1 MTTEPRTAD
10 ALRQAIQENGAEP
23 EGAARNARAE
33 RIAEEADRTGD
44 RRLVI
49 EALFNLLTAYNYSSE
64 SDKKFVP
71 FAKAL
76 RMWDEQPGDFDEFT
90 THSLHW
96 YFKWVSSGML
106 DQPHIPLAAIEKWQA
121 EMAHRYRLAG
131 HSERA
136 VRQGEFR
143 IARHIG
149 DLPRAETAFAAWL
162 AADRDVMSDCH
173 ACELHTQGGWQV
185 RLGDDE
191 RALESWQ
198 PVLAGELTCAHE
210 PHGVLASSLL
220 PLLRTGRSDEARA
233 NHLRGYRMVRSM
245 ESMRAA
251 VAQHVEFC
259 ALTGNEARGLE
270 ILAQHPA
277 HFTAAGDPD
286 SLMDHLAVTALLTAR
301 LTALGHAD
309 RPVPGPAGRDWTAA
323 ELHTDARARALE
335 LAHGFDARN
344 GSEAVS
350 AAVRERMVRL
360 PLVDRLPLGIR
371 AARLTQ
377 ARPAQAR
384 PQPEPAPVS
393 TAPESAADDLPGAV
407 AEARRLSDGGDPR
420 AHQVWAEVAAT
431 VERTGAEVDAKA
443 RAEITDNAAM
453 TAIGEPVRSHE
464 LFLRAARQFEDAAE
478 AGEAAASRARA
489 AYALALTGEVDEAL
503 RAVGEQY
510 ALLRDLHGQARAT
523 ARQTTGVALLRCRVL
538 LVAAAD
544 GEDPAQQA
552 ALAEAAQQAS
562 DVAAFSAEHRAEPG
576 MTGRLADA
584 TVMLG
589 RLAAGRGDAEQ
600 AVQLLSRGAE
610 LHHEAGQPW
619 YAAEPEAALAE
630 LMLRGGDPETA
641 ARSGRAALDHGADVL
656 EPAHRAHLHLLIA
669 QAGAALG
676 DDEQAAAEALDA
688 ATWADEA
695 GHGDDMGATA
705 RLLFGGALRRL
716 GRAEEGACVLESVLP
731 DLERGGAD
739 AQIVQARW
747 WLAECQL
754 DLGEAREAAEQFL
767 LGARIAEGW
776 DDPCDHAM
784 LANLAADALNRAGLY
799 DEAVRAYARAE
810 HLWRTVGDT
819 HALIRTLRARAWIE
833 LREAR
838 GGLPAARPL
847 MSAAAH
853 AAHQA
858 LEAAPDDST
867 ATNLLRI
874 DLADTYRQT
883 AELIVRAADA
893 AVATSASAAS
903 VASVGVVAGPAGAE
917 PEGSDPTS
925 AAYEEALGLADLAIA
940 TLTPIGPAVGDD
952 LTAVSLMAAW
962 LEADLGRPTAA
973 ASRARAVTAEYAH
986 AEGPTADSRRAEAAS
1001 ILDYT
1006 SGDRSDDDN

>member
-1 MTTEPRTAD
+1 MTGEPTTAAD
-10 ALRQAIQENGAEP
+10 LRRAIQENAAEP

-44 RRLVI
+44 RPLII

-64 SDKKFVP
+64 SDKRFVP

-76 RMWDEQPGDFDEFT
+76 RMWDEQPGDFDEFSAK
-90 THSLHW
+90 SLHW

-121 EMAHRYRLAG
+121 EMEHRYRLAG
-131 HSERA
+131 YSERA
-136 VRQGEFR
+136 VRQGQFR

-149 DLPRAETAFAAWL
+149 DLPRAEAAFAAWL

-173 ACELHTQGGWQV
+173 ACELHAQGGWRV
-185 RLGDDE
+185 RLGDDR

-220 PLLRTGRSDEARA
+220 PLLRTGSADLARA

-245 ESMRAA
+245 ESMRSA
-251 VAQHVEFC
+251 VAQHIEFC

-270 ILAQHPA
+270 ILAAHPA

-286 SLMDHLAVTALLTAR
+286 SLMDHHAVTALLTAR

-323 ELHTDARARALE
+323 DLHTHARTRALE
-335 LAHGFDARN
+335 LAHSFDARN
-344 GSEAVS
+344 GTRAVS
-350 AAVRERMVRL
+350 EAVRERMARQ
-360 PLVDRLPLGIR
+360 PLLERLPLGIR
-371 AARLTQ
+371 AARLGEAAATE
-377 ARPAQAR
+377 AGPALPPPRADSA
-384 PQPEPAPVS
+384 PAEPG
-393 TAPESAADDLPGAV
+393 ADDLPDMV
-407 AEARRLSDGGDPR
+407 AEARRLSGGGDPR
-420 AHQVWAEVAAT
+420 AHQAWADVAAA
-431 VERTGAEVDAKA
+431 VERTGAEVDAAA

-453 TAIGEPVRSHE
+453 AAIGEPVRSRE
-464 LFLRAARQFEDAAE
+464 LFLRAARQFEDARE
-478 AGEAAASRARA
+478 PGEAAASRARA
-489 AYALALTGEVDEAL
+489 AYALALTGEADEAL
-503 RAVGEQY
+503 RAVEEQC
-510 ALLRDLHGQARAT
+510 AVLRDLHGGERAT
-523 ARQTTGVALLRCRVL
+523 ARQVSGAGLLRCRVL
-538 LVAAAD
+538 LAAAAGGD
-544 GEDPAQQA
+544 DEARRA
-552 ALAEAAQQAS
+552 ALAEAAQQAA
-562 DVAAFSAEHRAEPG
+562 DVAEFSDEHQAEPG

-589 RLAAGRGDAEQ
+589 RLAAGRGDGER
-600 AVQLLSRGAE
+600 AVRLLTRGAE
-610 LHHEAGQPW
+610 LHHAAEQPW
-619 YAAEPEAALAE
+619 YAAEPEAALAD
-630 LMLRGGDPETA
+630 LTLRGGDPETA
-641 ARSGRAALDHGADVL
+641 ADCARAALDHGADVL
-656 EPAHRAHLHLLIA
+656 EPPHRAHLHLLIA
-669 QAGAALG
+669 QARAALG
-676 DDEQAAAEALDA
+676 DDEQAAAEALEA

-731 DLERGGAD
+731 DLERGGNE

-767 LGARIAEGW
+767 RAARVAEGW

-784 LANLAADALNRAGLY
+784 LANLAADALNRAGLH

-810 HLWRTVGDT
+810 DLWRAVGDP

-833 LREAR
+833 VGEGR
-838 GGLPAARPL
+838 GGITVARSL
-847 MSAAAH
+847 MTAAADTVR
-853 AAHQA
+853 QA
-858 LEAAPDDST
+858 LEAADPDDGT
-867 ATNLLRI
+867 ATGHLRV

-883 AELIVRAADA
+883 AEIVLRAAGGTD
-893 AVATSASAAS
+893 
-903 VASVGVVAGPAGAE
+903 
-917 PEGSDPTS
+917 GSDDGPGDTD
-925 AAYEEALGLADLAIA
+925 AVHEEALALADLAIA
-940 TLTPIGPAVGDD
+940 TLTPLGAAARDD
-952 LTAVSLMAAW
+952 RTAATLMAAW
-962 LEADLGRPTAA
+962 LEADLARPTAA
-973 ASRARAVTAEYAH
+973 ATRARTVTAEYAD
-986 AEGPTADSRRAEAAS
+986 AQGPTADARRAEAAS

-1006 SGDRSDDDN
+1006 SADRADDES